1 MRLVSVN
8 VGRPRLVSWRGRVV
22 STGIFKGPV
31 AGRVMLRRLN
41 LDGDRQADLT
51 VHGGRNKAVYV
62 YPSEHYPRW
71 RAELSRPDLSYAS
84 FGENFTTEG
93 LDETRVNI
101 GDEFRVGSAR
111 VVVTQP
117 RQPCFKLGLRFG
129 RADMVRLFHE
139 SRLSGFYLA
148 VREEGE
154 VGEGDALELVRRD
167 EQNVTVAD
175 LYGLFSGDE
184 TSPDVLR
191 RALLVEALPDGWRKS
206 LRGLLE
212 ESGETPTREEEI

>member
-1 MRLVSVN
+1 MMKIVSVN
-8 VGRPRLVSWRGRVV
+8 VGRPRLVAWRGRTV

-51 VHGGRNKAVYV
+51 VHGGREKAVYV

-71 RAELSRPDLSYAS
+71 RAELSDPLLSHGG

-93 LDETRVNI
+93 LDETTVNI
-101 GDEFRVGSAR
+101 GDEFRVGRAR

-117 RQPCFKLGLRFG
+117 RRPCFKLGLRFG
-129 RADMVRLFHE
+129 RADMLRRFHE

-148 VREEGE
+148 VLEEGE
-154 VGEGDALELVRRD
+154 VGAGDAFELVRRD
-167 EQNVTVAD
+167 ENNVSVAD

-184 TSPDVLR
+184 AAPEMLR
-191 RALLVEALPDGWRKS
+191 RALRIEALPEGWRS
-206 LRGLLE
+206 NLRELLE
-212 ESGETPTREEEI
+212 AVG

>member
-8 VGRPRLVSWRGRVV
+8 VGRPRLVEWRGRMV

-31 AGRVMLRRLN
+31 TGRVMLRRLN

-71 RAELSRPDLSYAS
+71 RAELSDPQLSYAG

-93 LDETRVNI
+93 LDETTVNI
-101 GDEFRVGSAR
+101 GSEFRVGSAR

-117 RQPCFKLGLRFG
+117 RQPCYKLGIRFG
-129 RADMVRLFHE
+129 RADMVRRFHE

-148 VREEGE
+148 VLEEGE
-154 VGEGDALELVRRD
+154 VGAGDAFELVRRD
-167 EQNVTVAD
+167 EHNVTVAD
-175 LYGLFSGDE
+175 LYNIFSGDE
-184 TSPDVLR
+184 PSTDTLR
-191 RALLVEALPDGWRKS
+191 RALRIESLPEGWRSS
-206 LRGLLE
+206 LRELLE
-212 ESGETPTREEEI
+212 ASGETGLREEKS

>member
-8 VGRPRLVSWRGRVV
+8 VGRPRLVSWRGRTV
-22 STGIFKGPV
+22 STGIFKEPV

-51 VHGGRNKAVYV
+51 VHGGRDKAIYV

-71 RAELSRPDLSYAS
+71 REELSDPRLSYAG

-93 LDETRVNI
+93 LDETTVNV

-117 RQPCFKLGLRFG
+117 RQPCYKLGLRFG
-129 RADMVRLFHE
+129 RADMVRRFHE

-148 VREEGE
+148 VLEEGE
-154 VGEGDALELVRRD
+154 VGAGNALELVRRD
-167 EQNVTVAD
+167 ENNVTPAD
-175 LYGLFSGDE
+175 LYGLFAGDE
-184 TSPDVLR
+184 TSPEALR
-191 RALLVEALPDGWRKS
+191 RALRIEALPEGWRKA
-206 LRGLLE
+206 LGELLE
-212 ESGETPTREEEI
+212 EGGKTY

>member
-8 VGRPRLVSWRGRVV
+8 VGRPRLAEWRGRLV
-22 STGIFKGPV
+22 STGIFKEPV

-51 VHGGRNKAVYV
+51 VHGGRDKAVYA

-71 RAELSRPDLSYAS
+71 RAELPHPQLAYGG

-93 LDETRVNI
+93 LDETTVNV

-111 VVVTQP
+111 VVATQP

-139 SRLSGFYLA
+139 SRRSGFYLA
-148 VREEGE
+148 VLEEGE
-154 VGEGDALELVRRD
+154 VGAGDAFELVRRD
-167 EQNVTVAD
+167 EHNVAVAD
-175 LYGLFSGDE
+175 LYGLFSGDAA
-184 TSPDVLR
+184 SPDLLR
-191 RALLVEALPDGWRKS
+191 RALDVEALPEGWRS
-206 LRGLLE
+206 ALRELLE
-212 ESGETPTREEEI
+212 EIG

>member
-1 MRLVSVN
+1 MKLVSVN
-8 VGRPRLVSWRGRVV
+8 VGRPRLVAWRGRTV
-22 STGIFKGPV
+22 STGIFKEPV

-51 VHGGRNKAVYV
+51 VHGGREKAVYV

-71 RAELSRPDLSYAS
+71 RAELSDPLLSYGG

-93 LDETRVNI
+93 LDEATVNI
-101 GDEFRVGSAR
+101 GDEFHVGGAR
-111 VVVTQP
+111 VTVTQP

-129 RADMVRLFHE
+129 RADMVRRFHE

-148 VREEGE
+148 VSEEGE
-154 VGEGDALELVRRD
+154 VGAGDAFKLVRRD
-167 EQNVTVAD
+167 ENNVSVAN

-184 TSPDVLR
+184 ASPEVLR
-191 RALLVEALPDGWRKS
+191 RALRIEALPESWRS
-206 LRGLLE
+206 HLRGLLE
-212 ESGETPTREEEI
+212 DAG